1 MLVRTRGVTFWFQKN
16 VDTPHFDLRAANN
29 IIHIRTCA
37 DSARALTQLIKYLA
51 NYGDL
56 VPPEDGTSSGSAFSS
71 PRHLPEQELVSVEPQ
86 EIANLSESQHQQI
99 HDLIQDALEDVDES
113 TSTQGKTTHKTQLC
127 NNLVCSAFG
136 FV

>member
-1 MLVRTRGVTFWFQKN
+1 M
-16 VDTPHFDLRAANN
+16 
-29 IIHIRTCA
+29 
-37 DSARALTQLIKYLA
+37 TQLIKYLA

-56 VPPEDGTSSGSAFSS
+56 VSPEDCTSSGSAFSS

-113 TSTQGKTTHKTQLC
+113 ASNQGKK
-127 NNLVCSAFG
+127 NLDALKSLRNCRPVLKGKSNSN
-136 FV
+136 